1 MYFDLPTVKPV
12 KKLSFIIVLAIF
24 SATFNTPAANSDA
37 AGSGAAAPGTDET
50 TAIGDA
56 VAVSVV
62 KVFSTARYPDPYKP
76 WTKQAPTEITG
87 SGVVIKG
94 RRILTNAHLV
104 LYASQVQV
112 QANQSGS
119 LLSATVES
127 IAPDIDLAV
136 LRLDDETFFDS
147 HPPLEWATTPPETE
161 NPVRVY
167 GYPLGG
173 TGLSITKGIVSR
185 VEFAAY
191 SNVGGLRI
199 QIDAAINPGNSGGPA
214 VVGSKMIGMAFS
226 RLLAGQAQNIG
237 YIIPCEEIE
246 IFLHDVADGRY
257 DGKFVM
263 ADEMQVL
270 GNPTQRSFL
279 NLEGGVHGVV
289 VSRPDSLD
297 LDYPLR
303 EFDVITKIGET
314 PVDDQ
319 GMVNLDN
326 NLRVFFKY
334 LIQKIAKD
342 GRVPLTVMRAGKQ
355 IQVEFPVSR
364 NHPRLISSLDGAYPP
379 YFLYGPIVF
388 SKATTEFINGLSAGA
403 QGSTRLSLIG
413 VVGNPLMARMG
424 DKPLF
429 PNEELVVVSSPFFP
443 HRLSK
448 GFANPSMGVVKTV
461 NGIPIKNLGHLV
473 EVLRDSQDKF
483 ITIEFCGRLAPPVVF
498 PRKEMDAATDQI
510 LIDNDIR
517 SQGSPDTMV
526 IWDAK
531 HSASK

>member
-1 MYFDLPTVKPV
+1 MNLDLPTVRPANT
-12 KKLSFIIVLAIF
+12 LLFTIVLAVF
-24 SATFNTPAANSDA
+24 TATFNAPAANSDT
-37 AGSGAAAPGTDET
+37 AGSGADET

-62 KVFSTARYPDPYKP
+62 KVFSTARYPDTYKP
-76 WTKQAPTEITG
+76 WTKQAPTEVTG
-87 SGVVIKG
+87 SGMVIKG

-112 QANQSGS
+112 QANQSGN

-136 LRLDDETFFDS
+136 LKLDDEALFDS
-147 HPPLEWATTPPETE
+147 HPPLDWAATLPETE

-173 TGLSITKGIVSR
+173 SGLSITKGIVSR

-191 SNVGGLRI
+191 NNVGGLRI

-214 VVGSKMIGMAFS
+214 VVGNKMIGVAFS

-257 DGKFVM
+257 DGKLVM
-263 ADEMQVL
+263 GDEVQVL
-270 GNPTQRSFL
+270 GNPTLRSFL

-289 VSRPDSLD
+289 VSRPDSPD
-297 LDYPLR
+297 PDYPLK
-303 EFDVITKIGET
+303 EFDVITKIGDT

-342 GRVPLTVMRAGKQ
+342 GKVPLSVMRAGKQ
-355 IQVEFPVSR
+355 ILVEFPASR
-364 NHPRLISSLDGAYPP
+364 NPPRLISSLDGAYPP

-388 SKATTEFINGLSAGA
+388 SKATTEFISGLSTGA
-403 QGSTRLSLIG
+403 QGGSRLGLLG
-413 VVGNPLMARMG
+413 AVGNPLMTRMG

-473 EVLRDSQDKF
+473 EVLRHSQDKF
-483 ITIEFCGRLAPPVVF
+483 ITIEFCGHLAPPVLF
-498 PRKEMDAATDQI
+498 PRAEMAAATDQI
-510 LIDNDIR
+510 LMDNDIR
-517 SQGSPDTMV
+517 SQGSPDTMA

-531 HSASK
+531 HPASKQP